1 MILDFVLLVMA
12 IPVGF
17 LIAWLARDEIIPG
30 RKYLLALIVLC
41 FSSMIIFLRNEFFV
55 LTLGFMSIVG
65 WISYLKSFDKK
76 WAVERKR

>member
-1 MILDFVLLVMA
+1 MIVDFVLLILA

-17 LIAWLARDEIIPG
+17 LIAWLARDELIQG
-30 RKYLLALIVLC
+30 RKYLIILITLC
-41 FSSMIIFLRNEFFV
+41 FILMTIFLSSEFFV

-76 WAVERKR
+76 WVVERKR

>member
-1 MILDFVLLVMA
+1 MTIDFILLILA

-17 LIAWLARDEIIPG
+17 LIAWLARDELIQG
-30 RKYLLALIVLC
+30 RKYLMVLEALC
-41 FSSMIIFLRNEFFV
+41 FSLIIIFLSNETIV

-76 WAVERKR
+76 WAVVRKR